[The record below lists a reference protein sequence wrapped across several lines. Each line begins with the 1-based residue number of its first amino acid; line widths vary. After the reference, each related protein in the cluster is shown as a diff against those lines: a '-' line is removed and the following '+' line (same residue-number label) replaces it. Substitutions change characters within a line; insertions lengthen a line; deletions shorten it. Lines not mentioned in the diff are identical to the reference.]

1 MESFKIQLELKPD
14 TITVRAN
21 MWQGVLTTN
30 TFKGSEC
37 YIQMLAF
44 IKQAYPDEQFIPAIV
59 ILK

>member
-1 MESFKIQLELKPD
+1 MEPFKIQLELKAD
-14 TITVRAN
+14 TITLRAN
-21 MWQGVLTTN
+21 MWQGVLTTS
-30 TFKGSEC
+30 TFRGNEC